1 MNIQTTAAMAGIGL
15 KGAVAGAV
23 AGSVAGGIVGAVRD
37 DVSIAQGAA
46 VGAGIGGLGGASV
59 SYLGNRALAKSEG
72 YKNLYSYLDSKS
84 NIEAATEEMLNGMG
98 HDGIGLV

>member
-1 MNIQTTAAMAGIGL
+1 MNIQTTAAIAGIGL

-23 AGSVAGGIVGAVRD
+23 AGSVAGGIVGAVRN
-37 DVSIAQGAA
+37 DVTVAQGAA

-59 SYLGNRALAKSEG
+59 SYLSNRALAKSKG
-72 YKNLYSYLDSKS
+72 YKNLYSYV
-84 NIEAATEEMLNGMG
+84 NNNMQAATEEMLNGMG